1 LFGWFLQIAVLA
13 LGVAAS
19 PLPVVAVLVL
29 LLTRRARPGSIVML
43 IGWILGVAVA
53 LGISMLFADTIRV
66 PKVGAD
72 LPWEGLFMVLLG
84 IGLVMMGVLSR
95 RGRFR
100 SSNPEE
106 APSWVSSVD
115 NMSPLG
121 GGIVVF
127 LNATT
132 SPKNLAL
139 AITAGRLLTSPARP
153 IAETMP
159 AVVLYV
165 VIASLTLAVPVGLY
179 FFGGGTS
186 TAVLERWKR
195 NVTAHAA
202 AVMEITLLILGI
214 AMTVRGLVNL
224 LT

>member
-1 LFGWFLQIAVLA
+1 LVGWLLQIALLA
-13 LGVAAS
+13 LGVAVS
-19 PLPVVAVLVL
+19 PLPIVAVLVL
-29 LLTRRARPGSIVML
+29 LLTKRARPGSIVML
-43 IGWILGVAVA
+43 IGWVLGVAAA
-53 LGISMLFADTIRV
+53 LAISIAFADTIRV
-66 PKVGAD
+66 PKVGTD

-100 SSNPEE
+100 SPDPEQ
-106 APSWVSSVD
+106 APSWVNSVD

-121 GGIVVF
+121 GGVVVF

-139 AITAGRLLTSPARP
+139 AITAGRLISTSGTPLS
-153 IAETMP
+153 ETAP
-159 AVVLYV
+159 AVVIYV

-179 FFGGGTS
+179 FFGGGRS
-186 TAVLERWKR
+186 TAVLERWKQK
-195 NVTAHAA
+195 VTANAA
-202 AVMEITLLILGI
+202 AVMEISLLVIGVGMTLK
-214 AMTVRGLVNL
+214 GLFNL

>member
-1 LFGWFLQIAVLA
+1 LVGWFLQIALLA

-19 PLPVVAVLVL
+19 PLPIVAILVL

-43 IGWILGVAVA
+43 IGWVLGVAVA
-53 LGISMLFADTIRV
+53 LSISIAFADTIRV
-66 PKVGAD
+66 PKVGTD
-72 LPWEGLFMVLLG
+72 LPWEGLFMLLLG

-100 SSNPEE
+100 SADPEQP
-106 APSWVSSVD
+106 PSWVNSVD

-121 GGIVVF
+121 GGAVVF

-139 AITAGRLLTSPARP
+139 AITAGRLIASSGVPLT
-153 IAETMP
+153 ETVP
-159 AVVLYV
+159 AVVVYV
-165 VIASLTLAVPVGLY
+165 VIASLTLAIPVGLY
-179 FFGGGTS
+179 FFGGDRS
-186 TAVLERWKR
+186 TAVLQRWKQR
-195 NVTAHAA
+195 VTANAA
-202 AVMEITLLILGI
+202 AVMEITLLVIGVG
-214 AMTVRGLVNL
+214 MTVKGLLNL